1 MHVRTLIAALACAG
15 SGFITAPVAEAAP
28 AAAVVEFTGF
38 VTLGCLNCWEPGGID
53 AASTVVHPGG
63 LTTSRLAA
71 TVWENTTPD
80 PCPVLLQ
87 AFGEF
92 EVAGM
97 TGNISWLRSVNELA
111 ITVDDVDG
119 LGFTDAVGAGSA
131 TVIGN
136 PVDLVLESCG
146 GENVTYQVAGAITI
160 TG

>member
-1 MHVRTLIAALACAG
+1 MVVRTLIAALACAG
-15 SGFITAPVAEAAP
+15 SGLATAPAAEAVP

-38 VTLGCLNCWEPGGID
+38 VTLGCLNCPEPGGID
-53 AASTVVHPGG
+53 AAATVVHPGG
-63 LTTSRLAA
+63 LATSRLVA
-71 TVWENTTPD
+71 TVWEDTTPD

-97 TGNISWLRSVNELA
+97 TGNISWLRSLNELA

-131 TVIGN
+131 TVVGN
-136 PVDLVLESCG
+136 PAGLALESCG
-146 GENVTYQVAGAITI
+146 SENVTYQVAGTITI